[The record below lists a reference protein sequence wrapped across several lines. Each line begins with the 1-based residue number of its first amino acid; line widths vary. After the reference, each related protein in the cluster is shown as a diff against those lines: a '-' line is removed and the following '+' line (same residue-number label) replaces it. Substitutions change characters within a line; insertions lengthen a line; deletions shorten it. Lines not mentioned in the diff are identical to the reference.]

1 MQWPHLY
8 DWLLNVNK
16 ISIYLQREA
25 PLTHSTSDLWTGS
38 RRGLEQSPERRADS
52 TRPVSPAG
60 TRLVSP
66 AATRPVSPAT
76 DADRT
81 SKSGQDIS
89 AIQGL
94 NDK

>member
-1 MQWPHLY
+1 MSIKYL
-8 DWLLNVNK
+8 
-16 ISIYLQREA
+16 SIYNVTWSA
-25 PLTHSTSDLWTGS
+25 THSLHISPLDSDCPGS

-89 AIQGL
+89 AIRGL
-94 NDK
+94 HDNAL

>member
-1 MQWPHLY
+1 M
-8 DWLLNVNK
+8 
-16 ISIYLQREA
+16 
-25 PLTHSTSDLWTGS
+25 
-38 RRGLEQSPERRADS
+38 
-52 TRPVSPAG
+52 SPAG

-94 NDK
+94 NDNAL